1 MIRKQL
7 AEIAAALLIVVLLI
21 GTTQA
26 QELTLSSKGYA
37 QCSAL
42 SYLINGKKHTS
53 KSSEFFRKSKLP
65 EKAAL
70 FHLGYIAGYVEGIAS
85 ETVHS
90 KYEIAKT
97 IYNKQCTNLV
107 LASSKDK

>member
-7 AEIAAALLIVVLLI
+7 AEIAAALLIVALLI
-21 GTTQA
+21 STTQA

-42 SYLINGKKHTS
+42 AYLINGKQHTP

-65 EKAAL
+65 EKSAL

-85 ETVHS
+85 ETVDS
-90 KYEIAKT
+90 KYDIAKGM
-97 IYNKQCTNLV
+97 YNKQCSNLV
-107 LASSKDK
+107 LTSSDS